1 MLLGLVPPDV
11 FFEMACVGV
20 EKIPTSCPLNEP
32 VLCRSTGEQ
41 AGAQQVFAKFCVHLG
56 NRDQHKATTVEA
68 RAVM

>member
-20 EKIPTSCPLNEP
+20 EKIPTSYPLNEP

-41 AGAQQVFAKFCVHLG
+41 AGAQQVFEQQVFSTQSLHQVF
-56 NRDQHKATTVEA
+56 
-68 RAVM
+68 